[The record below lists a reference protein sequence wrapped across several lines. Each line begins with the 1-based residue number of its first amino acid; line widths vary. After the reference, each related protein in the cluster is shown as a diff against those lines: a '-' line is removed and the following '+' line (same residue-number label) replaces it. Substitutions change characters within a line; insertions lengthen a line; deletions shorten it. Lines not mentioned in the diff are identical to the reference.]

1 METKNKVATV
11 RKEGVSDSGK
21 PTEAINEAKGMDAVE
36 KPRSVVVYANDV
48 EAYYY
53 SCIAVDWGDVTTFG
67 HTLHKIPTDD
77 LPILISESNPELILE
92 NFSVTRKSILD
103 SIHQH

>member
-1 METKNKVATV
+1 METQEN
-11 RKEGVSDSGK
+11 
-21 PTEAINEAKGMDAVE
+21 NQ
-36 KPRSVVVYANDV
+36 KPRSIVVYANDV

-77 LPILISESNPELILE
+77 LPILISESNPFLMIE
-92 NFSVTRKSILD
+92 NFDLKRKDILSLIKQD
-103 SIHQH
+103 YTSC